1 MSKRLSKNLSS
12 RYLEAAQR
20 MRPQKARQKITA
32 FVESYDDVFFW
43 STLLHELETE
53 DFYFEIVLP
62 SRTSLSKGKKI
73 ALVNVIGEQLGG
85 YMIACVDADYDYL
98 MQGRN
103 DMSRFMLNNPY
114 VFHTYAYA
122 IENYQCYAPTLHDV
136 CVMATLN
143 DKRLFDFEQFMK
155 QYSQVVWPLFVWSI
169 WCYRNGLHRHF
180 SMADLA
186 STALIDRLNYYH
198 PEEALEKLRHRV
210 NRKINQLQH
219 MFPQAKKTYVPL
231 RHELLDLGLTPE
243 TTYMYMRGHDLFDG
257 LVAPLVSG
265 VAEMLRREREREI
278 RKLAEHNTQMQ
289 NELSAYQHAA
299 APIEEMLRKHTY
311 YKSCPLF
318 KKIQNDIRAF
328 LVKMK
333 VAQQAKTTT
342 AGPMPQDA
350 SPVSQPAASSVGDGT
365 SVQGSAVPC

>member
-155 QYSQVVWPLFVWSI
+155 QYSQVVWHCLYGLSGAIETGSTAISPWQI
-169 WCYRNGLHRHF
+169 LHR
-180 SMADLA
+180 
-186 STALIDRLNYYH
+186 
-198 PEEALEKLRHRV
+198 
-210 NRKINQLQH
+210 
-219 MFPQAKKTYVPL
+219 
-231 RHELLDLGLTPE
+231 
-243 TTYMYMRGHDLFDG
+243 
-257 LVAPLVSG
+257 
-265 VAEMLRREREREI
+265 
-278 RKLAEHNTQMQ
+278 
-289 NELSAYQHAA
+289 
-299 APIEEMLRKHTY
+299 
-311 YKSCPLF
+311 
-318 KKIQNDIRAF
+318 
-328 LVKMK
+328 
-333 VAQQAKTTT
+333 
-342 AGPMPQDA
+342 
-350 SPVSQPAASSVGDGT
+350 QPH
-365 SVQGSAVPC
+365 